1 MIYLKISNLQKAKLI
16 GSFYFIIVGLFSFI
30 HTLLYT
36 NEYWLR
42 DLIILIILS
51 LPLIVNKRL
60 FYLGYGLV
68 AAPTLLIMLIL
79 FIFLQS
85 PLKTDITPPVFF
97 FGFLFFTLGFLASL
111 LLINVGTYTKEKHRF
126 RIL

>member
-1 MIYLKISNLQKAKLI
+1 MIKSKFSELQKTKFL
-16 GSFYFIIVGLFSFI
+16 GSSYFIIVGLFSFI

-36 NEYWLR
+36 SNYASR

-51 LPLIVNKRL
+51 LPLIINKRL

-79 FIFLQS
+79 FVFLQS

-97 FGFLFFTLGFLASL
+97 FGSVFFILGLLASL
-111 LLINVGTYTKEKHRF
+111 SLINVGTYTKEKHRF